1 MKDKLN
7 KSVLKLLQLFDGLDR
22 AHGQFIITGV
32 KSTGKI
38 EGRAT
43 TVLGRVTEGHW
54 LEHLG
59 GTLGVGVVPIK
70 DDGTCSWGAIDID
83 VYPIDFKKIY
93 DKIEELKLP
102 LVICRTK
109 SGGAHLFLFG
119 AEPLPAA
126 LVRSKLMVY
135 AAALGYPKV
144 EIFPKQVR
152 LASKN
157 DVGNWLNMPYFSHEK
172 TERYCI
178 VNDQPQNLDQFLD
191 LAYSKRVTEE
201 ELQAIVINST
211 GNDDFMDG
219 PPCLQSLAGQ
229 GFPQGSRNSGLF
241 AIGVY
246 LRMKF
251 PDDWEKEMDNL
262 NHKFMNPPL
271 PSKEV
276 LLVTRSVSRKNYFY
290 PCDKFPLNEHCSK
303 ELCRSRQYGIGEGNE
318 DDPMVNIGALVKLMT
333 NPPVWIIDVDG
344 VRMELDTDDLLSQDR
359 FRKRCVELIN
369 NYPNRIKPIS
379 WEKMIRE
386 KLRNVEMVE
395 APDDAGAEGRMWFM
409 LDNFCTGM
417 SQARVKEEMLMGKPW
432 TEGGRTYFRGSDFQR
447 YLEQQHF
454 RSMSSKELWA
464 AMRRRGAQHHSYNI
478 KGKCVQC
485 WSVPAFTVQDS
496 DFDVPSVEGEF

>member
-1 MKDKLN
+1 MKEKIQKIVAKLGN
-7 KSVLKLLQLFDGLDR
+7 LFDGLDR

-32 KSTGKI
+32 KGSGKI
-38 EGRAT
+38 EGRAS
-43 TVLGRVTEGHW
+43 TVLGRVTENHW
-54 LEHLG
+54 AEHIQ

-70 DDGTCSWGAIDID
+70 DDGTVSWGAIDID
-83 VYPIDFKKIY
+83 VYPLDFKKIC

-102 LVICRTK
+102 LVVCRTK

-119 AEPLPAA
+119 SEPLPAA

-157 DVGNWLNMPYFSHEK
+157 DVGNWLNMPYFQAEK

-178 VNDQPQNLDQFLD
+178 VGDKQLSLEEFLEY
-191 LAYSKRVTEE
+191 ANSKRVDEE
-201 ELQAIVINST
+201 TLTGIVINTPDSD
-211 GNDDFMDG
+211 NFMDG
-219 PPCLQSLAGQ
+219 PPCLQSLATQ
-229 GFPQGSRNSGLF
+229 GFPPGSRNSGLF
-241 AIGVY
+241 AVGVY

-251 PDDWEKEMDNL
+251 PDDWEKEMDPANQ
-262 NHKFMNPPL
+262 KYMNPPL

-276 LLVTRSVSRKNYFY
+276 IMLTRSVGRKSYFY
-290 PCDKFPLNEHCSK
+290 PCDKFPLNEYCSK

-318 DDPMVNIGALVKLMT
+318 DDPMVNIGALVKLLT
-333 NPPVWIIDVDG
+333 TPPVWIIDVDG

-369 NYPNRIKPIS
+369 NYPNRIKPIA
-379 WEKMIRE
+379 WEKMVRE

-417 SQARVKEEMLMGKPW
+417 VQARVKEELLMGKPW
-432 TEGGRTYFRGSDFQR
+432 TQEGKTFFRGSDFQR

-464 AMRRRGAQHHSYNI
+464 AMRRRGAEHTTFNI

-485 WSVPAFTVQDS
+485 WSVPAFTQQDS
-496 DFDVPSVEGEF
+496 DFEIPDVEGEF

>member
-1 MKDKLN
+1 MKDKIVKIAQRLV
-7 KSVLKLLQLFDGLDR
+7 SLFDGLDR

-32 KSTGKI
+32 KGSGKI

-43 TVLGRVTEGHW
+43 TVLGRATDNHW
-54 LEHLG
+54 VEHLQ
-59 GTLGVGVVPIK
+59 GTMGVGVVPIK
-70 DDGTCSWGAIDID
+70 DDGTVVWGAIDID

-93 DKIEELKLP
+93 DKIEQLNLP

-109 SGGAHLFLFG
+109 SGGAHVFLFG
-119 AEPLPAA
+119 SEPLPAA
-126 LVRSKLMVY
+126 LVRSKLMVF

-152 LASKN
+152 LASRN
-157 DVGNWLNMPYFSHEK
+157 DVGNWLNMPYFQHEK

-178 VNDQPQNLDQFLD
+178 VGDKQLTLEEFIEYANSKKVDEETLQN
-191 LAYSKRVTEE
+191 T
-201 ELQAIVINST
+201 VINSN
-211 GNDDFMDG
+211 GADDFMDG
-219 PPCLQSLAGQ
+219 PPCLQSLASQ

-241 AIGVY
+241 AVGVY

-251 PDDWEKEMDNL
+251 PDDWEKEMDPANQ
-262 NHKFMNPPL
+262 KYMNPPL

-276 LLVTRSVSRKNYFY
+276 LLLTRSVSRKSYFY

-303 ELCRSRQYGIGEGNE
+303 ELCRSRQFGIGEGNE
-318 DDPMVNIGALVKLMT
+318 DDPMVNIGSLVKLLT

-344 VRMELDTDDLLSQDR
+344 VRMELDTDDLISQDR

-369 NYPNRIKPIS
+369 NYPNRIKPVA
-379 WEKMIRE
+379 WEKLVRE
-386 KLRNVEMVE
+386 KLRNVEMIE
-395 APDDAGAEGRMWFM
+395 APDDAGSEGRMWFY

-417 SQARVKEEMLMGKPW
+417 VQARVKEELLMGKPW
-432 TEGGRTYFRGSDFQR
+432 TSEGRTYFRGSDFQR

-454 RSMSSKELWA
+454 RNMSSKELWA
-464 AMRRRGAQHHSYNI
+464 AMRRRGAEHMTFNI

-485 WSVPAFTVQDS
+485 WSVPAFTQQDS
-496 DFDVPSVEGEF
+496 DFEVPDVEGEF

>member
-1 MKDKLN
+1 MKEKIQKIAQKLVN
-7 KSVLKLLQLFDGLDR
+7 LFDGLDR

-32 KSTGKI
+32 KGSGKI

-43 TVLGRVTEGHW
+43 TVLGRATDTHW
-54 LEHLG
+54 LEHLQ
-59 GTLGVGVVPIK
+59 GTMGVGVVPIK
-70 DDGTCSWGAIDID
+70 DDGTVVWGAIDID

-93 DKIEELKLP
+93 DKIEQLKLP

-109 SGGAHLFLFG
+109 SGGAHVFLFG
-119 AEPLPAA
+119 SEPLPAA

-144 EIFPKQVR
+144 EIFPKQIR
-152 LASKN
+152 LASRN
-157 DVGNWLNMPYFSHEK
+157 DVGNWLNMPYFQAEK

-178 VNDQPQNLDQFLD
+178 VGDKQLSVEEFIEYANSKKVDEETLQNLN
-191 LAYSKRVTEE
+191 
-201 ELQAIVINST
+201 IT
-211 GNDDFMDG
+211 GNLNDDFMDG
-219 PPCLQSLAGQ
+219 PPCLQSLASQ

-241 AIGVY
+241 AVGVY

-251 PDDWEKEMDNL
+251 PDDWEKEMDPSNQ
-262 NHKFMNPPL
+262 KYMNPPL

-276 LLVTRSVSRKNYFY
+276 LLLTRSVSRKNYFY

-318 DDPMVNIGALVKLMT
+318 DDPMVNIGSLVKLLT

-344 VRMELDTDDLLSQDR
+344 VRMELDTDDLISQDR

-369 NYPNRIKPIS
+369 NYPNRIKPVA
-379 WEKMIRE
+379 WEKLVRE
-386 KLRNVEMVE
+386 KLRNVEMIE
-395 APDDAGAEGRMWFM
+395 APDDAGSEGRMWFY
-409 LDNFCTGM
+409 LDNFCTSM
-417 SQARVKEEMLMGKPW
+417 VQARVKEELLMGKPW
-432 TEGGRTYFRGSDFQR
+432 TSEGKTYFRGSDFQR

-464 AMRRRGAQHHSYNI
+464 AMRRRGAEHTTFNI

-485 WSVPAFTVQDS
+485 WSVPAFTQQDS
-496 DFDVPSVEGEF
+496 DFDIPEVEGEF